1 MLRTRRW
8 KLVATL
14 ELPALVCLTL
24 LLAARPLDAE
34 TEQTGAAPGSGA
46 EQPRADIQNE
56 ASDVGN
62 SQLGKEVTADG
73 SRLFQFHPIWNAG
86 AKLKDELGGYGLT
99 YTLEMAFYDQYASQ
113 VIAGQKNYATYSWRF
128 SGSWRFLRSQ
138 ERGAVF
144 FDATLLGSPGLNYDP
159 SAELITRSV
168 GSISE
173 LNGSIYPDPVALDEV
188 LIKYVSPSTRYGGSI
203 GKLDPSNRFDTNR
216 VANDPFRAFTALALE
231 NNLSIPWPD
240 YGGLGA
246 FIHADFGE
254 HHYVMAATGASDVG
268 EPFGF
273 GDGIGDGNLY
283 QFLEIGTQIEVP
295 SLGVGH
301 FRLTPWHSR
310 TLGRGG
316 WGVGFNFDQELFHPD
331 VVSFFRF
338 GIGEPSATP
347 VQTFVSGGVTWLHPW
362 GRVHDMLGLGIAW
375 TNPSPGEGFRNETL
389 IEVFYRF
396 AILPWIQLSPNLQI
410 VRHPANEPSTGTVLV
425 PGIRLY
431 LSL

>member
-1 MLRTRRW
+1 MTTQKLQLRAW
-8 KLVATL
+8 LPVLVG
-14 ELPALVCLTL
+14 LTL
-24 LLAARPLDAE
+24 LLPARPLDAD
-34 TEQTGAAPGSGA
+34 TEQAGAAAGSRT
-46 EQPRADIQNE
+46 EQPGAGTQNG
-56 ASDVGN
+56 ASDIGN
-62 SQLGKEVTADG
+62 SDLGKEVTADG
-73 SRLFQFHPIWNAG
+73 SRLFEFHPIWNASQ
-86 AKLKDELGGYGLT
+86 KLKDELRGYGLT
-99 YTLEMAFYDQYASQ
+99 YSLEMAFYDQYASR
-113 VIAGQKNYATYSWRF
+113 VTAGQKNYGTYSWRF
-128 SGSWRFLRSQ
+128 SGSWRFLHSE

-159 SAELITRSV
+159 AAEPLTRSV

-173 LNGSIYPDPVALDEV
+173 LNGNIYPDPAALDEV
-188 LIKYVSPSTRYGGSI
+188 LIKYVSPSRRYGGLI

-216 VANDPFRAFTALALE
+216 AANDPFRQFTALALE

-254 HHYVMAATGASDVG
+254 HHYVMAATGASVVG

-273 GDGIGDGNLY
+273 GDEIGDGNLY
-283 QFLEIGTQIEVP
+283 QFVEIGTRIEVP

-301 FRLTPWHSR
+301 LRLTPWHSR
-310 TLGRGG
+310 ARGRGG

-375 TNPSPGEGFRNETL
+375 ANPSPGQGFRNETL

-396 AILPWIQLSPNLQI
+396 SILPWLQLSPNLQI
-410 VRHPANEPSTGTVLV
+410 VQHPANEPATGTVWV